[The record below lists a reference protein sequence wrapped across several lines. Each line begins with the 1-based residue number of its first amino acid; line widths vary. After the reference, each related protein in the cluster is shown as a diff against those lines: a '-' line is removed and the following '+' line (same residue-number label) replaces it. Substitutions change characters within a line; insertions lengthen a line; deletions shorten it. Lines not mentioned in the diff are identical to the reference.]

1 MSWELGVGTD
11 PHGEEEEGARQKE
24 QSGGRVGAVEEQEV
38 NIQYCP
44 YCSSFRLHVRLAV
57 KHFEAS

>member
-1 MSWELGVGTD
+1 M
-11 PHGEEEEGARQKE
+11 GEEEEGARQKE